1 MKKILKHFLNQRG
14 ISLIEILIGSLIS
27 LIIAAAVMGFYIT
40 QHNQWLT
47 QEKISD
53 MQQNGR
59 AVMEELTR
67 QVRSAGFGMSAA
79 PFYRINGDTLIVY
92 RKPGADVDTIRFYI
106 SRSDTLHPNL
116 MKKVDTQ
123 SAQLFAENI
132 TQITFTQLGTGA
144 LQVSFTAREAR
155 KDEDYAS
162 NNGYRTR
169 QLTTRIKLRN
179 V

>member
-1 MKKILKHFLNQRG
+1 MKKILKHILNQRG
-14 ISLIEILIGSLIS
+14 VSLIEILIGSLIS
-27 LIIAAAVMGFYIT
+27 LIIAAAVMEFYIT

-67 QVRSAGFGMSAA
+67 QVRSAGYGMSAN
-79 PFYRINGDTLIVY
+79 PFYRINGDTLTVY

-123 SAQLFAENI
+123 AAQLFAENI

-144 LQVSFTAREAR
+144 LQVTFTAREAR

>member
-27 LIIAAAVMGFYIT
+27 LIIAAAAM
-40 QHNQWLT
+40 
-47 QEKISD
+47 
-53 MQQNGR
+53 
-59 AVMEELTR
+59 AELTR
-67 QVRSAGFGMSAA
+67 QVRSAGYGMTIPPYYS
-79 PFYRINGDTLIVY
+79 ISGDTLTVF

-116 MKKVDTQ
+116 LKKVDTQ
-123 SAQLFAENI
+123 AAQLFAENI

-144 LQVSFTAREAR
+144 LQVTFTAREAR
-155 KDEDYAS
+155 KDEDYAFIK
-162 NNGYRTR
+162 GYRTR